1 MNNRVPLP
9 KEPIEDLDAVV
20 QYDKGAKHYMM
31 PEYKYFVWKILRKGI
46 KKGRVLDIGTGSGLL
61 AIELAKSKYG
71 KYFDIYAL
79 DISQDMLDRA
89 VANAKKAEV
98 ENRIKF
104 VRGTAASL
112 PFPDNYFDLVMSYA
126 SLHHWFDPGAVI
138 KETERVTRK
147 NGTIIIRDNKRVYQ
161 NIFWRCFI
169 WFISLFMNKRHRD
182 NWPKAIMASYTI
194 PEIKKIL
201 SQSGSGKWRVG
212 SDFIY
217 FDMYLELTK

>member
-9 KEPIEDLDAVV
+9 KEPIEHSDAVH
-20 QYDKGAKHYMM
+20 QYDRGAKHYML
-31 PEYKYFVWKILRKGI
+31 PEYKYFVWKIAHKGI

-71 KYFDIYAL
+71 KDFDIYAL
-79 DISQDMLDRA
+79 DISQDMLTRA
-89 VANAKKAEV
+89 RDNANAAGV
-98 ENRIKF
+98 SDRIKF
-104 VRGTAASL
+104 IYGTAAAL

-126 SLHHWFDPGAVI
+126 SLHHWFDPKAVI
-138 KETERVTRK
+138 KESERVTSK
-147 NGTIIIRDNKRVYQ
+147 GGTIIIRDNKRVYD
-161 NIFWRCFI
+161 NLFWRSFI
-169 WFISLFMNKRHRD
+169 WFISLFMNKRHRE

-201 SQSGSGKWRVG
+201 SESGSEGWRVG